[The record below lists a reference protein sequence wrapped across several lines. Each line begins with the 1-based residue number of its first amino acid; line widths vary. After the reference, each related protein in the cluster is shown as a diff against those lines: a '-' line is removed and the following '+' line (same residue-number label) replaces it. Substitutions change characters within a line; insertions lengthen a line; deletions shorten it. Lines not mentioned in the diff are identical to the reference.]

1 MTTQDVRSST
11 SAGTGRPPRLVGAVW
26 ALLIVNTL
34 GSQGA
39 DTIIPIPRTVTQ
51 MITMGAVALAFVVAL
66 LLNPRLLVR
75 PSAYLLIL
83 TALAAVA
90 VAASMPL
97 ESGLGGLFRCAR
109 LIGFVATLWL
119 ISRWWDGSLAFVRY
133 HVRVLMVVVASVVIG
148 LLVSPGHALPEYYD
162 GRLVGAIWPLTAPQ
176 VGQYAAVL
184 AGLVLILWLSK
195 LTPGSVAAFVAI
207 PSIGVLLLTHTRTAA
222 FGLVAGLTVALL
234 SSLLTNPRARRVF
247 TVGAITGGVALVVF
261 LPVLQAWVLRG
272 QDEDDFGTLT
282 GRAKVWDALLAE
294 PRTLYQELFG
304 TGLSNK
310 SFGGLPIDNSW
321 LAAYH
326 EQGLIGASLVALFLI
341 TLLVVAV
348 TRPPSPQRACAL
360 FLVAYCLVA
369 SYTEAGLA
377 DASPYLLHL
386 AVAAALLVPQA
397 SRPGTA
403 RTASKTGGAS

>member
-1 MTTQDVRSST
+1 MTVTQDRPELAPVR
-11 SAGTGRPPRLVGAVW
+11 AGVPRSLGAVW

-39 DTIIPIPRTVTQ
+39 ETIVPLPRTVTQ
-51 MITMGAVALAFVVAL
+51 MITMGAVGLAFVIAL
-66 LLNPRLLVR
+66 VLNPRLKVR
-75 PSAYLLIL
+75 PSAYLVIL
-83 TALAAVA
+83 TLLAAVSI
-90 VAASMPL
+90 AASMPL
-97 ESGLGGLFRCAR
+97 ESGWGGLFRCAR
-109 LIGFVATLWL
+109 LTGFVATLWL
-119 ISRWWDGSLAFVRY
+119 ISRWWDGSLTFVRY

-148 LLVSPGHALPEYYD
+148 LLISPGHAMPEYYD

-184 AGLVLILWLSK
+184 TGLVLILWLSK
-195 LTPGSVAAFVAI
+195 LTPGNVALFVSVPAI
-207 PSIGVLLLTHTRTAA
+207 AVLLLTHTRTAA

-234 SSLLTNPRARRVF
+234 SSLLTNPRARKVF
-247 TVGAITGGVALVVF
+247 TVGAITAGVGTVIF

-272 QDEDDFGTLT
+272 QDQDDFGTLT
-282 GRAKVWDALLAE
+282 GRAKVWDALLSE

-304 TGLSNK
+304 TGLSDK
-310 SFGGLPIDNSW
+310 SFTGLPIDNSW

-348 TRPPSPQRACAL
+348 ARPPSPQRACAL
-360 FLVAYCLVA
+360 FLIAYCLVA

-386 AVAAALLVPQA
+386 TVAAALLVTP
-397 SRPGTA
+397 TT
-403 RTASKTGGAS
+403 RTVASKTGGAS